1 MKISEEEV
9 EHTVI
14 YQGRNYDKIYLPV
27 FLRFNKEKL
36 LHYRFVKTINAG
48 STNAHILQGGNEYFM
63 CLSKDEYISAEER
76 TMEPMGFRKNSIEAL
91 EKLAETFIKAY
102 KNETKSIYSSVNRR
116 TASTVMAP
124 KLNETE
130 HWHIK
135 MQNHYIINIK
145 TKQEVHLGGNKG
157 DICRQCGL
165 TVHLLNVILR
175 DGICGRDWCYKGNR
189 IDRLTWAE
197 YFLQNVDSQSQQTP
211 LHHSPP

>member
-36 LHYRFVKTINAG
+36 MHYTFIKTINAG
-48 STNAHILQGGNEYFM
+48 STNAHILQGGNDYYM

-102 KNETKSIYSSVNRR
+102 KNETKSIYSSINRR
-116 TASTVMAP
+116 TTSTVIAP

-145 TKQEVHLGGNKG
+145 TKQEVHLGANKG
-157 DICRQCGL
+157 DICTQCGL
-165 TVHLLNVILR
+165 TIHLLNVILR
-175 DGICGRDWCYKGNR
+175 DGICGRDWCYKGTR
-189 IDRLTWAE
+189 VDGLTWPE
-197 YFLQNVDSQSQQTP
+197 YFSSRGVGEFVQTP
-211 LHHSPP
+211 LHYSQP